1 MAASGNYAAT
11 PRAAIAQVSTANTN
25 RDGTG
30 TLVTV
35 LAGAATGTRVDDIR
49 IQATGTVTAG
59 VVRLYLSLDNGT
71 TNRLLREILVSA
83 TTPSTTVE
91 AWSAALSN
99 LGILLPNANA
109 LLRASTN
116 NAETFNVLVTRAG
129 DF

>member
-1 MAASGNYAAT
+1 MAAAGNYAAT
-11 PRAAIAQVSTANTN
+11 PRAAIAQVVAANTN

-35 LAGAATGTRVDDIR
+35 IAGASTGTRVDDIR
-49 IQATGTVTAG
+49 IQAAGTVTNG
-59 VVRLYLSLDNGT
+59 VVRLYLSLDNGA

-91 AWSAALSN
+91 AWSATLSN

-116 NAETFNVLVTRAG
+116 NAETFNILVTRAG